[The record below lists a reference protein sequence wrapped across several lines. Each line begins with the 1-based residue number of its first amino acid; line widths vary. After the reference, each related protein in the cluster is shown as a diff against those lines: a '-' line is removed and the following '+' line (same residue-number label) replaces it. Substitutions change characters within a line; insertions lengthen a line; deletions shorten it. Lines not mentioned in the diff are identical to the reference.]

1 MSNSKI
7 TSNENIKNSKS
18 RLLRLSSEDKTLG
31 DNGRFTIDILSSGG
45 IIDNV
50 KGYIVHSMQ
59 CPNVFDN
66 IPTYANTLT
75 LTTTAGA
82 VVYTVTVPNSYYYF
96 DDFIVALQTAINAS
110 IPDSV
115 VVAKTGT
122 APTQQISF
130 TFTGDAYTLVLST
143 STIASRIGLLV
154 DLVAADGVATAV
166 QSIPNLIG
174 ETEVYAHSRVLA
186 PNNLIEGSGS
196 FSVIDKLNLDKQY
209 GDMCYQDMESDT
221 VHFKKYFP
229 FESLKTLRT
238 IRITLRNRTGQIL
251 TLPANFNFT
260 MMLMLFYK

>member
-1 MSNSKI
+1 MSNAKI

-66 IPTYANTLT
+66 IPTYANTLV
-75 LTTTAGA
+75 LTTTGGA
-82 VVYTVTVPNSYYYF
+82 VVYTITVPTSYYYI
-96 DDFIVALQTAINAS
+96 DDLIAALQTAINLV
-110 IPDSV
+110 IPDTVAV
-115 VVAKTGT
+115 VKVGV
-122 APTQQISF
+122 APTQKISM
-130 TFTGDAYTLVLST
+130 TFTGDVYTLVFAT
-143 STIASRIGLLV
+143 STIASRIGLLA
-154 DLVAADGVATAV
+154 DLVAADGVATSM
-166 QSIPNLIG
+166 QSIYNLIG
-174 ETEVYAHSRVLA
+174 ETEVYAHSRALA
-186 PNNLIEGSGS
+186 PSNLIEGSGS
-196 FSVIDKLNLDKQY
+196 FSVIDKLNLDQPY
-209 GDMCYQDMESDT
+209 GSMCYQDMESDT

-251 TLPANFNFT
+251 TLPANFNFSMILT
-260 MMLMLFYK
+260 LFYK